1 MSQQDYYDV
10 LGVSKSS
17 SKNEIKRAYKKL
29 AMKYHPDKNKD
40 NPKAEEQFKK
50 VAEAYSVLSD
60 DQKKAQYDQFGHAG
74 FEGGQAGAQGF
85 NDFADIF
92 KDFFGGDFSDAF
104 QGGGRRSSQRSR
116 AQNGDD
122 LLYELT
128 IPLEEA
134 AKGCEKSIRI
144 PNIVNCDT
152 CHGSGA
158 KSGTKPKS
166 CNTCHGQGQ
175 VRMQQGFM
183 AFQQTCPTCRG
194 QGEVISDPCGSCRG
208 QGRIRKQC
216 QHNIKIP
223 KGIDHGNRVRYK
235 GKGEAGA
242 YGGENGDLYIA
253 VSIKQH
259 ELFSREGQDLH
270 CEVPICFPTAALGGS
285 VEVVS
290 ILGESLILEIP
301 KETQNNQVLTIKG
314 KGLPSFNRKRAGDL
328 KCHIFVETPSSL
340 SQEQEEL
347 LQQFQTSL
355 SEAQLKKSSHW
366 LDRLKKFI
374 VG

>member
-17 SKNEIKRAYKKL
+17 TKNEIKRAYKKL

-50 VAEAYSVLSD
+50 IAEAYSVLSD

-85 NDFADIF
+85 NDFADIL
-92 KDFFGGDFSDAF
+92 KDFLAVISLMPFKAVV
-104 QGGGRRSSQRSR
+104 
-116 AQNGDD
+116 ADD
-122 LLYELT
+122 HLKEAEHRMVMTSYELT
-128 IPLEEA
+128 ITLEEA

-158 KSGTKPKS
+158 KPGTKPKV
-166 CNTCHGQGQ
+166 CPTCHGQGQ

-183 AFQQTCPTCRG
+183 AFVQTCPTCHGR
-194 QGEVISDPCGSCRG
+194 GEVISDPCSSCRG
-208 QGRIRKQC
+208 KGRIRKQC

-301 KETQNNQVLTIKG
+301 KKLKTIKY
-314 KGLPSFNRKRAGDL
+314 
-328 KCHIFVETPSSL
+328 
-340 SQEQEEL
+340 
-347 LQQFQTSL
+347 
-355 SEAQLKKSSHW
+355 
-366 LDRLKKFI
+366 
-374 VG
+374 